1 MIAVDTLITFTLTSV
16 LLALAPGPD
25 NLYVVARSAA
35 HGWRS
40 GVMITLGLC
49 TGLFGHTALVVLG
62 VASVLQA
69 LPLAMTAL
77 KLLGASY
84 LLWLGWASLMAA
96 RRGGAAQ
103 AVNGQEGSL
112 YWRGLAMN
120 ISNPKVFIFF
130 LAFLPQFANPAA
142 GSVSVQLVLLA
153 GIFLLV
159 SLVVFA
165 AMALLADVLGGRW
178 LQSAVGQRWLNGIS
192 GAVFIGLAIKLV
204 MAQL

>member
-1 MIAVDTLITFTLTSV
+1 
-16 LLALAPGPD
+16 
-25 NLYVVARSAA
+25 
-35 HGWRS
+35 
-40 GVMITLGLC
+40 
-49 TGLFGHTALVVLG
+49 
-62 VASVLQA
+62 
-69 LPLAMTAL
+69 
-77 KLLGASY
+77 
-84 LLWLGWASLMAA
+84 MAA

>member
-96 RRGGAAQ
+96 RRGGVAQ
-103 AVNGQEGSL
+103 ALNGQEGSL